1 MISQIQIWDFS
12 NISFIPKILRSE
24 VVRQLVRQLVYQVL
38 LYYISSF
45 VLLVAPRISSKT
57 SPSSNILWPELYVTN
72 FSLNWQFW
80 FFGAN
85 LPKRNNSGQKWK
97 SEQNYLILDIRISL
111 GTKFKFKLTILIFW
125 IKFSQKGYFRF
136 KTRKVNTI
144 IEFCIFQLD

>member
-24 VVRQLVRQLVYQVL
+24 VVRQLVQQLVYQVL
-38 LYYISSF
+38 LYYLSSF

-97 SEQNYLILDIRISL
+97 SEQHYLILDIRISL